1 MSAFPAR
8 TTLTK
13 RRDLRAAV
21 QPAER
26 GDKVTPPTSIRNVQP
41 RTPTILVVD
50 NDPLTMHL
58 AAAVLHRAGYDVLR
72 ATTGAQALSIAYQP
86 AVHLDLLV
94 TAAAMPHMSGT
105 YLADLLLARD
115 PQLRVLFL
123 TSTEE
128 TKTTRTSAQQRGPT
142 FQKPFTTDGLLAA
155 ITTVLGKPL
164 TRAAT

>member
-21 QPAER
+21 QPTPR
-26 GDKVTPPTSIRNVQP
+26 GNHVMAPTSIPNVQT

-72 ATTGAQALSIAYQP
+72 ATAGAQALSIAYQP
-86 AVHLDLLV
+86 GVHLDLLI

-105 YLADLLLARD
+105 
-115 PQLRVLFL
+115 
-123 TSTEE
+123 
-128 TKTTRTSAQQRGPT
+128 
-142 FQKPFTTDGLLAA
+142 
-155 ITTVLGKPL
+155 
-164 TRAAT
+164 